1 MISWLPLL
9 TSFIQQI
16 FIVCL
21 SYARH
26 CRCKVYSELN
36 RHVIFSFVS
45 PAGKESACS
54 TGDLGS
60 ISGLGKSPGEGK
72 GYSLNYFGLENFKDS
87 VVHWVVKSQMILN
100 DFYLPSC
107 DL

>member
-9 TSFIQQI
+9 NSFIQQI

-26 CRCKVYSELN
+26 CRCRVYSELN
-36 RHVIFSFVS
+36 RHDVVSFGF
-45 PAGKESACS
+45 PAGKGSACS
-54 TGDLGS
+54 AGDLGS
-60 ISGLGKSPGEGK
+60 IPGLGKSPGEGK
-72 GYSLNYFGLENFKDS
+72 GYSLNYFGLENSKDY
-87 VVHWVVKSQMILN
+87 VVHWVAKSQTILN